1 MTPSDTILIDLTR
14 RYCEPHRRYHTIEH
28 VADMLWRGRS
38 LALSTE
44 QILAIWYHDAIYEIP
59 GQDNEARSAELAHE
73 QLTAAGLDSRSV
85 ERVVSMV
92 LDTKSHV
99 ASSDEARVVI
109 DLDLASLAFEE
120 EAFLVN
126 TAKIREEYGIIE
138 DEAFAIGQL
147 AMLDRFLERER
158 IYQSE
163 WGEPLEERARHNLRC
178 LRERNPAW
186 IAQNTD

>member
-1 MTPSDTILIDLTR
+1 MARIRPFR
-14 RYCEPHRRYHTIEH
+14 
-28 VADMLWRGRS
+28 
-38 LALSTE
+38 ALRP
-44 QILAIWYHDAIYEIP
+44 YP
-59 GQDNEARSAELAHE
+59 ELA
-73 QLTAAGLDSRSV
+73 AKVASPPYD
-85 ERVVSMV
+85 V
-92 LDTKSHV
+92 L
-99 ASSDEARVVI
+99 SSDEARVVI